1 MDTAGVW
8 GWLSGT
14 PRPTTF
20 SSVLAMTTR
29 CGARVWGSSAR
40 AGSVRRDVAGGQAG
54 QVGGMDD
61 SLSLLTGVVHLL
73 SHSSNRSFTL
83 RETEHLL
90 CTLFSWG
97 TWGLKASF
105 LSSLEFCGLE
115 ENAHILC
122 LVTS

>member
-20 SSVLAMTTR
+20 SSALAMTTR
-29 CGARVWGSSAR
+29 CGARVWGSPAR
-40 AGSVRRDVAGGQAG
+40 AGSVRRDVAERAGG
-54 QVGGMDD
+54 VDD
-61 SLSLLTGVVHLL
+61 SLSLLTGVIHLL
-73 SHSSNRSFTL
+73 SHSSNRLFTL

-90 CTLFSWG
+90 CTFFFSWG
-97 TWGLKASF
+97 TWGLEASF

-122 LVTS
+122 LVTF

>member
-1 MDTAGVW
+1 MGTAGVW

-14 PRPTTF
+14 PQPTTF
-20 SSVLAMTTR
+20 SSALAMTTR
-29 CGARVWGSSAR
+29 CGARVWGSPAR
-40 AGSVRRDVAGGQAG
+40 AGGGGAER
-54 QVGGMDD
+54 MDH

-73 SHSSNRSFTL
+73 SHSSSRSFTL
-83 RETEHLL
+83 CETEHLL